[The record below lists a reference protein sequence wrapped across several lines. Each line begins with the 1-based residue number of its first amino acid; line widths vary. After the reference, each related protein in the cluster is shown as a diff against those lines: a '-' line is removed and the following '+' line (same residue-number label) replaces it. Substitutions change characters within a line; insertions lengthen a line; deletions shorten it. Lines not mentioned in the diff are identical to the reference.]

1 MLELELQDALLPKV
15 DDRLVVQLVVV
26 FFQAW
31 QPFKAGGAVVEFRYG
46 KVGTNPKVLYVGSP
60 NFPRKVGTRH

>member
-31 QPFKAGGAVVEFRYG
+31 QPFEAGGAVAELRHG
-46 KVGTNPKVLYVGSP
+46 KVGTDAKVLYVGSP